1 MVCPRGGALVLLG
14 GFCWSVPNVY
24 QKTGFYNKRGN
35 EMSKT
40 NVAEV
45 FPPLR
50 LPLLFSAQLQSLFR
64 GKPDGY
70 SSADMKALAASDDAV
85 CKTPA
90 VRPNVI
96 FVMCEAYTDLS
107 DEDVFLYTEEE
118 NPTHGFH
125 VLAESGGQVR
135 ATSLSAIL
143 AAARPIRSSMSS
155 PASRPIWSP
164 PATRPRSASSAKRSN
179 APAAGLQ
186 ARRLQDLFHAPRLQL
201 VL

>member
-1 MVCPRGGALVLLG
+1 MTSTTSLPATTLPAGALVLLG

-45 FPPLR
+45 FR
-50 LPLLFSAQLQSLFR
+50 LCGFPYCFLHNYNLYSVE
-64 GKPDGY
+64 KPDGY

-85 CKTPA
+85 YETPA

-107 DEDVFLYTEEE
+107 DEDVFLYSEEE

-125 VLAESGGQVR
+125 VLAASGRAKSGHIVVSNFGAGTANTEFDVLTGIQTNMVSPGNTSSFRVIRKAVNAMPQVYKR
-135 ATSLSAIL
+135 A
-143 AAARPIRSSMSS
+143 
-155 PASRPIWSP
+155 
-164 PATRPRSASSAKRSN
+164 
-179 APAAGLQ
+179 G
-186 ARRLQDLFHAPRLQL
+186 
-201 VL
+201 